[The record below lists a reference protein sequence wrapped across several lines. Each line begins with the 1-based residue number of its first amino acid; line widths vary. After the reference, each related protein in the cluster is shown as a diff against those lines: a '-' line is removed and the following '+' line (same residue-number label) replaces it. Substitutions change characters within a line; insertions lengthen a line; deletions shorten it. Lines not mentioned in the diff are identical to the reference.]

1 MGADILTQCPRC
13 ATQLAPGL
21 LACPA
26 CGTLFHAEQLKAHA
40 TEAERLTAVDDLTGA
55 LSAWRAAVDL
65 LPPDS
70 AQHAAVSAKI
80 AELSSRLDARPAGA
94 SAPKPAWAGR
104 AGVVGAAGLLLWKLK
119 FVLVFILTKGK
130 LLLLGLTKGSTL
142 FSMLLSFGLYVQW
155 WGWKFA
161 AGLILSIY
169 VHEMGHVAML
179 RHFGIPATAPMFIP
193 GFGALIRTK
202 FYPKDIV
209 ADARVGL
216 AGPLWG
222 LGAALAAH
230 VLYRA
235 TGAPVWGGIAHIG
248 ALINLF
254 NLIPVWQLDGAH
266 GFRALTR
273 VQRWWAVAA
282 IATALLLTHEGLLWV
297 LLLVAVWAA
306 WRGAAPDR
314 GDRRALFEYAFL
326 VLVLALLAQ
335 LRVPTS

>member
-1 MGADILTQCPRC
+1 
-13 ATQLAPGL
+13 
-21 LACPA
+21 
-26 CGTLFHAEQLKAHA
+26 
-40 TEAERLTAVDDLTGA
+40 
-55 LSAWRAAVDL
+55 
-65 LPPDS
+65 
-70 AQHAAVSAKI
+70 
-80 AELSSRLDARPAGA
+80 
-94 SAPKPAWAGR
+94 
-104 AGVVGAAGLLLWKLK
+104 VVGAAGLLLWKLK

>member
-1 MGADILTQCPRC
+1 M
-13 ATQLAPGL
+13 

-26 CGTLFHAEQLKAHA
+26 CGRLFHAEQLKSLAA
-40 TEAERLTAVDDLTGA
+40 EAERLTQTGDLTGA
-55 LSAWRAAVDL
+55 LGAWRAAVDL

-70 AQHAAVSAKI
+70 TQYAAISTKI
-80 AELSSRLDARPAGA
+80 VELSSKVDAR
-94 SAPKPAWAGR
+94 SATPSPPKPAWAAR
-104 AGVVGAAGLLLWKLK
+104 AGVLGALGLLLWKFK
-119 FVLVFILTKGK
+119 FVAVFLLTKGK

-142 FSMLLSFGLYVQW
+142 FSMLLSFGLYMRVL
-155 WGWKFA
+155 GWKFA

-169 VHEMGHVAML
+169 IHEMGHVAML

-202 FYPKDIV
+202 YYPQDIV

-216 AGPLWG
+216 AGPMWG

-230 VLYRA
+230 VLFLVTNA
-235 TGAPVWGGIAHIG
+235 PLWGAIAHWG

-273 VQRWWAVAA
+273 AQRWWAVAA
-282 IATALLLTHEGLLWV
+282 VGAAVVVTQEGLLLV
-297 LLLVAVWAA
+297 ILLVAA
-306 WRGAAPDR
+306 WQAWKGQAPER
-314 GDRRALFEYAFL
+314 GDRRALLEYAFL
-326 VLVLALLAQ
+326 VLVLSLLTEI
-335 LRVPTS
+335 RVPAIS